1 MITSTIIASLLGL
14 IGSTLPQ
21 LFGWLQAKQKS
32 KDLALMQAHEIAM
45 FQAQTERF
53 GKEAEIKL
61 KQIDA
66 EYAGQA
72 NVEVYRFAN
81 PTTGWTAKL
90 AEFIRPFITLVFMG
104 LFCAK
109 ALSLLSFT
117 FGLNFSGQGMMAGL
131 DAFVKATNAVWDD
144 RTHELFVTI
153 IVFWFGD
160 RGMRRAT
167 GK

>member
-1 MITSTIIASLLGL
+1 MNLPLRSRLAAFVFFSVLASAGCATVAPYEGPPLAQM
-14 IGSTLPQ
+14 PQ
-21 LFGWLQAKQKS
+21 AIMTAKPCS
-32 KDLALMQAHEIAM
+32 PMA
-45 FQAQTERF
+45 FTPTP
-53 GKEAEIKL
+53 
-61 KQIDA
+61 
-66 EYAGQA
+66 
-72 NVEVYRFAN
+72 NVNA
-81 PTTGWTAKL
+81 TTGWTAKL

-167 GK
+167 GR